1 MSIND
6 PKTIFQTAITDV
18 VASGGYDSEQVG
30 TMRHGH
36 DGKIYRWVQNTH
48 TAATAVGS
56 VVFHSGEDDGVD
68 NYKYIED
75 GATAE
80 LMFMAGVAIS
90 IIASNGFGWIQV
102 EGTNPTI
109 NNLGRVATAIA
120 VGDSLIGVDSQLYCA
135 FGAAVGTAPVYTKR
149 IIALEAVATAAT
161 PVAATIAGLIQC
173 K

>member
-6 PKTIFQTAITDV
+6 PKTIFQTALTDV

-48 TAATAVGS
+48 SADTAVGS

-68 NYKYIED
+68 LYKYIED
-75 GATAE
+75 GATDE
-80 LMFMAGVAIS
+80 LMYMAGVAIS
-90 IIASNGFGWIQV
+90 IIPSNGFGWIQV

-109 NNLGRVATAIA
+109 NNLGRVATAMNA
-120 VGDSLIGVDSQLYCA
+120 GTSMIGVDSQLYCA
-135 FGAAVGTAPVYTKR
+135 FGAAEGTAPVYTKR
-149 IIALEAVATAAT
+149 IISLEDVASAAT
-161 PVAATIAGLIQC
+161 PAAATIAGIIQC